1 MPSTIHTSLN
11 RYSLFCPVCGDNTLH
26 RFLHD
31 ESLCIHVA
39 YLHFEDE
46 PFFAELNER
55 YEDYLE
61 QSMFTNRDGNSENN
75 TPVSPTEVSPS
86 ITDPEMEPTPTIIG
100 HPYFGLEMSSTDIDR
115 VCACFPTSVLH
126 MRILTDKRTIGPMPE
141 LVRIGFD
148 FDVQQ
153 PQSILD
159 WSDR

>member
-1 MPSTIHTSLN
+1 MPTTIHTSLN
-11 RYSLFCPVCGDNTLH
+11 RYSLFCPVCGDDTLH

-39 YLHFEDE
+39 YLHFEYE
-46 PFFAELNER
+46 PFFSELNER

-61 QSMFTNRDGNSENN
+61 RAISKNHEGNSKNN
-75 TPVSPTEVSPS
+75 TPETSTNVPPS
-86 ITDPEMEPTPTIIG
+86 TTDPEMELTPTIIG
-100 HPYFGLEMSSTDIDR
+100 HPYFGLEISLTDIDR
-115 VCACFPTSVLH
+115 VCERFPPSILH
-126 MRILTDKRTIGPMPE
+126 LRIITDKRTVGPLPE
-141 LVRIGFD
+141 VVRIGFD